1 MLKVVPGIFV
11 NDEDHLNGLI
21 KVARSFSNEIHV
33 DIADGEFVPT
43 RSVGIEVVQKIVP
56 DGYEYNLHLMTF
68 LTKEGLITWS
78 GTSAKRIFIYSNALR
93 GVEFEEA
100 FRIIESTGKLSGLVI
115 EPNQSVLELTEHIK
129 LVDEVM
135 IMGVNSGR
143 SGQPFIGGVLP
154 KLGQVRSIRRDARIG
169 VDGGINLETIKRLRG
184 FDFAVSSSAIFGG
197 EPQISAQTKT
207 PRLSPTSTSNP
218 TQPTIEAT
226 TQAQEATIS
235 STVKPS
241 SDLTN
246 PEVSESQL
254 KILLDQNPITSLSWN
269 NFISYGIRSMVN
281 DGVPTNTI
289 VLVLMLPII
298 AAIAAF
304 SRQVIGFKSFGIY
317 TPTVTAVAFVATG
330 LKVGLAL
337 FIVIVLTTTLS
348 RYVLRYLKILY
359 LPRTALILFF
369 VSMAMF
375 ITLFFGSML
384 DIVRIETISIF
395 PILILI
401 TLTENFVNIQLD
413 KNLRQAAVITA
424 ETLVLAVI
432 GFLIMQ
438 WSYLQK
444 IVLINPELT
453 FVAIIAFIILIGRW
467 TGLRLV
473 EYLRFREVLKYGK
486 E

>member
-1 MLKVVPGIFV
+1 MLLSVLYIIGITAEAMTGALAAGRRKMDVFGVIIIASATAIGGGSVRDILLGHYPLGWVAHPEYILTVAGAAVVTIWIAPMMK
-11 NDEDHLNGLI
+11 HLRRLFLILDAIGLI
-21 KVARSFSNEIHV
+21 VFSILGAQ
-33 DIADGEFVPT
+33 IALDM
-43 RSVGIEVVQKIVP
+43 
-56 DGYEYNLHLMTF
+56 N
-68 LTKEGLITWS
+68 
-78 GTSAKRIFIYSNALR
+78 YS
-93 GVEFEEA
+93 
-100 FRIIESTGKLSGLVI
+100 
-115 EPNQSVLELTEHIK
+115 
-129 LVDEVM
+129 
-135 IMGVNSGR
+135 
-143 SGQPFIGGVLP
+143 
-154 KLGQVRSIRRDARIG
+154 
-169 VDGGINLETIKRLRG
+169 
-184 FDFAVSSSAIFGG
+184 
-197 EPQISAQTKT
+197 
-207 PRLSPTSTSNP
+207 
-218 TQPTIEAT
+218 
-226 TQAQEATIS
+226 
-235 STVKPS
+235 
-241 SDLTN
+241 
-246 PEVSESQL
+246 
-254 KILLDQNPITSLSWN
+254 
-269 NFISYGIRSMVN
+269 
-281 DGVPTNTI
+281 
-289 VLVLMLPII
+289 PII

>member
-1 MLKVVPGIFV
+1 MRFLQTLIILSIV
-11 NDEDHLNGLI
+11 LTGLI
-21 KVARSFSNEIHV
+21 YA
-33 DIADGEFVPT
+33 
-43 RSVGIEVVQKIVP
+43 
-56 DGYEYNLHLMTF
+56 
-68 LTKEGLITWS
+68 
-78 GTSAKRIFIYSNALR
+78 
-93 GVEFEEA
+93 
-100 FRIIESTGKLSGLVI
+100 
-115 EPNQSVLELTEHIK
+115 
-129 LVDEVM
+129 
-135 IMGVNSGR
+135 
-143 SGQPFIGGVLP
+143 
-154 KLGQVRSIRRDARIG
+154 
-169 VDGGINLETIKRLRG
+169 
-184 FDFAVSSSAIFGG
+184 
-197 EPQISAQTKT
+197 PQISAQAKNPTTT
-207 PRLSPTSTSNP
+207 PLA

-226 TQAQEATIS
+226 TQAQEASIS
-235 STVKPS
+235 STIKPS

-254 KILLDQNPITSLSWN
+254 KTLLDQNPITSLSWN

-348 RYVLRYLKILY
+348 RYILRYLKILY

-438 WSYLQK
+438 WSYLQR

>member
-1 MLKVVPGIFV
+1 MRFLQTLIILSVLFS
-11 NDEDHLNGLI
+11 GLI
-21 KVARSFSNEIHV
+21 YA
-33 DIADGEFVPT
+33 
-43 RSVGIEVVQKIVP
+43 
-56 DGYEYNLHLMTF
+56 
-68 LTKEGLITWS
+68 
-78 GTSAKRIFIYSNALR
+78 
-93 GVEFEEA
+93 
-100 FRIIESTGKLSGLVI
+100 
-115 EPNQSVLELTEHIK
+115 
-129 LVDEVM
+129 
-135 IMGVNSGR
+135 
-143 SGQPFIGGVLP
+143 
-154 KLGQVRSIRRDARIG
+154 
-169 VDGGINLETIKRLRG
+169 
-184 FDFAVSSSAIFGG
+184 
-197 EPQISAQTKT
+197 PQISAQTKT

-438 WSYLQK
+438 WSYLQR

>member
-1 MLKVVPGIFV
+1 MRFLQTLIIVSVLFS
-11 NDEDHLNGLI
+11 GLI
-21 KVARSFSNEIHV
+21 YA
-33 DIADGEFVPT
+33 
-43 RSVGIEVVQKIVP
+43 
-56 DGYEYNLHLMTF
+56 
-68 LTKEGLITWS
+68 
-78 GTSAKRIFIYSNALR
+78 
-93 GVEFEEA
+93 
-100 FRIIESTGKLSGLVI
+100 
-115 EPNQSVLELTEHIK
+115 
-129 LVDEVM
+129 
-135 IMGVNSGR
+135 
-143 SGQPFIGGVLP
+143 
-154 KLGQVRSIRRDARIG
+154 
-169 VDGGINLETIKRLRG
+169 
-184 FDFAVSSSAIFGG
+184 
-197 EPQISAQTKT
+197 PQISAQTKT
-207 PRLSPTSTSNP
+207 PGLSPTSTSNP

-369 VSMAMF
+369 VSMEMF

-438 WSYLQK
+438 WSYLPK

>member
-1 MLKVVPGIFV
+1 MKFLQTLIIFS
-11 NDEDHLNGLI
+11 I
-21 KVARSFSNEIHV
+21 AFS
-33 DIADGEFVPT
+33 
-43 RSVGIEVVQKIVP
+43 S
-56 DGYEYNLHLMTF
+56 
-68 LTKEGLITWS
+68 
-78 GTSAKRIFIYSNALR
+78 
-93 GVEFEEA
+93 
-100 FRIIESTGKLSGLVI
+100 LV
-115 EPNQSVLELTEHIK
+115 
-129 LVDEVM
+129 
-135 IMGVNSGR
+135 
-143 SGQPFIGGVLP
+143 
-154 KLGQVRSIRRDARIG
+154 
-169 VDGGINLETIKRLRG
+169 
-184 FDFAVSSSAIFGG
+184 FA
-197 EPQISAQTKT
+197 PQISAQTKNT
-207 PRLSPTSTSNP
+207 ELTPTSTPIP
-218 TQPTIEAT
+218 TPQTIEAT
-226 TQAQEATIS
+226 TQAQEASIS
-235 STVKPS
+235 STLKLS

-246 PEVSESQL
+246 PEVSRSQL
-254 KILLDQNPITSLSWN
+254 KILLDQHPITSLSWN

-348 RYVLRYLKILY
+348 RYLLRYLKILY

-401 TLTENFVNIQLD
+401 TLAENFVNIQLD

-438 WSYLQK
+438 WSYLQR

-453 FVAIIAFIILIGRW
+453 FIAIIAFIILIGRW

>member
-1 MLKVVPGIFV
+1 MRFLQTLIILSVLFS
-11 NDEDHLNGLI
+11 GLI
-21 KVARSFSNEIHV
+21 YA
-33 DIADGEFVPT
+33 
-43 RSVGIEVVQKIVP
+43 
-56 DGYEYNLHLMTF
+56 
-68 LTKEGLITWS
+68 
-78 GTSAKRIFIYSNALR
+78 
-93 GVEFEEA
+93 
-100 FRIIESTGKLSGLVI
+100 
-115 EPNQSVLELTEHIK
+115 
-129 LVDEVM
+129 
-135 IMGVNSGR
+135 
-143 SGQPFIGGVLP
+143 
-154 KLGQVRSIRRDARIG
+154 
-169 VDGGINLETIKRLRG
+169 
-184 FDFAVSSSAIFGG
+184 
-197 EPQISAQTKT
+197 PQISAQTKT
-207 PRLSPTSTSNP
+207 PGLSPTSTSNP